1 MVTILTQD
9 RKSILNVETVD
20 RIYVDGGTIYAQGL
34 GGTVTEVGRYE
45 KPANIVKVMNYI
57 AFSLASAAKDG
68 GKTVIIPSEEVVSN
82 DKDIAE
88 RYIKAFMEKK
98 GETAFAGTVELSPEL
113 KGFLEKLKGG
123 DGK

>member
-34 GGTVTEVGRYE
+34 GGTVTEVGCFE

-82 DKDIAE
+82 DKDIVAQ
-88 RYIKAFMEKK
+88 ILKAVREKK
-98 GETAFAGTVELSPEL
+98 ADAGITLVEIAPEL
-113 KGFLEKLKGG
+113 KDYLDGLKGG

>member
-1 MVTILTQD
+1 MVMILTQD

-68 GKTVIIPSEEVVSN
+68 GKTVIIPSEEAVSN
-82 DKDIAE
+82 DKDIVAQ
-88 RYIKAFMEKK
+88 ILKAVREKK
-98 GETAFAGTVELSPEL
+98 ADAGITLVEIAPEL
-113 KGFLEKLKGG
+113 KDYLDGLKGG

>member
-82 DKDIAE
+82 DKDIVAQ
-88 RYIKAFMEKK
+88 ILKAVREKK
-98 GETAFAGTVELSPEL
+98 ADAGITLVEIAPEL
-113 KGFLEKLKGG
+113 KDYLDGLKGG
-123 DGK
+123 DSK

>member
-1 MVTILTQD
+1 MITILTQD

-82 DKDIAE
+82 DKDIVAQ
-88 RYIKAFMEKK
+88 ILKAVREKK
-98 GETAFAGTVELSPEL
+98 ADAGITLVEIAPEL
-113 KGFLEKLKGG
+113 KDYLDGLKGG

>member
-34 GGTVTEVGRYE
+34 GGTVTEVGRFE

-82 DKDIAE
+82 DKDIVAQ
-88 RYIKAFMEKK
+88 ILKAVREKK
-98 GETAFAGTVELSPEL
+98 ADAGITLVEIAPEL
-113 KGFLEKLKGG
+113 KDYLDGLKGG

>member
-20 RIYVDGGTIYAQGL
+20 RIYVDGGTIYAQGI
-34 GGTVTEVGRYE
+34 GGTVTEVGRFE
-45 KPANIVKVMNYI
+45 KTANIVKVMNYI

-82 DKDIAE
+82 DKDIVAQI
-88 RYIKAFMEKK
+88 IKAVREKK
-98 GETAFAGTVELSPEL
+98 ADAGITLVEIAPEL
-113 KGFLEKLKGG
+113 KDYLDGLKGG

>member
-20 RIYVDGGTIYAQGL
+20 RIYADGGTIYAQSIT
-34 GGTVTEVGRYE
+34 GTVTEVGRYE

-68 GKTVIIPSEEVVSN
+68 GKAVIIPSEEVVSN
-82 DKDIAE
+82 DKDIVTQ
-88 RYIKAFMEKK
+88 ILKAVREKK
-98 GETAFAGTVELSPEL
+98 ADAGITLVEIAPEL
-113 KGFLEKLKGG
+113 KDYLDRLKGG

>member
-57 AFSLASAAKDG
+57 AFSLASTAKDG
-68 GKTVIIPSEEVVSN
+68 GKTVIIPSEEVVGN
-82 DKDIAE
+82 DKDIVAQ
-88 RYIKAFMEKK
+88 ILKAVREKK
-98 GETAFAGTVELSPEL
+98 TDAGITLVEIAPEL
-113 KGFLEKLKGG
+113 KDYLDELKGG

>member
-68 GKTVIIPSEEVVSN
+68 GKTVVIPSEEVVSN
-82 DKDIAE
+82 DKDIVAQILKTV
-88 RYIKAFMEKK
+88 REKN
-98 GETAFAGTVELSPEL
+98 AGAGITLVEIAPEL
-113 KGFLEKLKGG
+113 KDYLDGLKGG

>member
-57 AFSLASAAKDG
+57 AFSLASTAKDG
-68 GKTVIIPSEEVVSN
+68 GKTVIIPSEEVVGN
-82 DKDIAE
+82 DKDIVAQ
-88 RYIKAFMEKK
+88 ILKAVREKK
-98 GETAFAGTVELSPEL
+98 ADAGITLVEIAPEL
-113 KGFLEKLKGG
+113 KDYLDGLKGG

>member
-68 GKTVIIPSEEVVSN
+68 GKTVIIPSEEVVGN
-82 DKDIAE
+82 DKDIVAQ
-88 RYIKAFMEKK
+88 ILKAVREKK
-98 GETAFAGTVELSPEL
+98 ADAGITLVEIAPEL
-113 KGFLEKLKGG
+113 KDYLDGLKGG

>member
-1 MVTILTQD
+1 MVMILTQD

-68 GKTVIIPSEEVVSN
+68 GKTVIIPSEEVVGN
-82 DKDIAE
+82 DKDIVAQ
-88 RYIKAFMEKK
+88 ILKAVREKK
-98 GETAFAGTVELSPEL
+98 ADAGITLVEIAPEL
-113 KGFLEKLKGG
+113 KDYLDGLKGG

>member
-1 MVTILTQD
+1 MVMILTQD

-45 KPANIVKVMNYI
+45 KPTNIVKVMNYI
-57 AFSLASAAKDG
+57 AFNLASAAKDG

-82 DKDIAE
+82 DKDIVAQ
-88 RYIKAFMEKK
+88 ILKAVREKK
-98 GETAFAGTVELSPEL
+98 ADAGITLVEIAPEL
-113 KGFLEKLKGG
+113 KDYLDGLKGG

>member
-1 MVTILTQD
+1 MVMILTQD

-82 DKDIAE
+82 DKDIVAQ
-88 RYIKAFMEKK
+88 ILKAVREKK
-98 GETAFAGTVELSPEL
+98 ADAGITLVEIAPEL
-113 KGFLEKLKGG
+113 KDYLDGLKGG

>member
-1 MVTILTQD
+1 MLTILTQD

-20 RIYVDGGTIYAQGL
+20 RIYVDGGVIYAQSL
-34 GGTVTEVGRYE
+34 GGTVTEVGRFE

-82 DKDIAE
+82 DKDIVAQ
-88 RYIKAFMEKK
+88 ILKAVREKK
-98 GETAFAGTVELSPEL
+98 ADAGITLVEIAPEL
-113 KGFLEKLKGG
+113 KDYLDGLKGG

>member
-9 RKSILNVETVD
+9 RKIILNVETVD

-34 GGTVTEVGRYE
+34 GGTITEVGRYE

-82 DKDIAE
+82 DKDIVAQ
-88 RYIKAFMEKK
+88 ILKAVREKK
-98 GETAFAGTVELSPEL
+98 ADAGITLVEIAPEL
-113 KGFLEKLKGG
+113 KDYLDGLKGG

>member
-82 DKDIAE
+82 DKDIVAQ
-88 RYIKAFMEKK
+88 ILKAVREKK
-98 GETAFAGTVELSPEL
+98 ADAGITLVEIAPEL
-113 KGFLEKLKGG
+113 KDYLDGLKGG

>member
-82 DKDIAE
+82 DKDIVAQ
-88 RYIKAFMEKK
+88 ILKAVREKK
-98 GETAFAGTVELSPEL
+98 VDAGITLVEIAPEL
-113 KGFLEKLKGG
+113 KDYLDGLKGG

>member
-82 DKDIAE
+82 DKGIVAQI
-88 RYIKAFMEKK
+88 IKAVREKK
-98 GETAFAGTVELSPEL
+98 ADAGITLVEIAPEL
-113 KGFLEKLKGG
+113 KDYLDGLKGG

>member
-20 RIYVDGGTIYAQGL
+20 RIYVDGGTIYAQDL

-82 DKDIAE
+82 DKDIVAQILKTV
-88 RYIKAFMEKK
+88 REKNT
-98 GETAFAGTVELSPEL
+98 GAGITLVEIAPEL
-113 KGFLEKLKGG
+113 KDYLDGLKGG

>member
-20 RIYVDGGTIYAQGL
+20 RIYVDGGTIYAQGI
-34 GGTVTEVGRYE
+34 GGTVTEVGRFE
-45 KPANIVKVMNYI
+45 KTANIVKVMNYI

-82 DKDIAE
+82 DNDIVAQI
-88 RYIKAFMEKK
+88 IKAVREKK
-98 GETAFAGTVELSPEL
+98 ADAGITLVEIAPEL
-113 KGFLEKLKGG
+113 KDYLDGLKGG

>member
-20 RIYVDGGTIYAQGL
+20 RIYVDGGTIYSQGL

-82 DKDIAE
+82 DKDIVAQ
-88 RYIKAFMEKK
+88 ILKAVREKK
-98 GETAFAGTVELSPEL
+98 ADAGITLVEIAPEL
-113 KGFLEKLKGG
+113 KDYLDGLKGG

>member
-1 MVTILTQD
+1 MVMILTQD
-9 RKSILNVETVD
+9 RKNILNVETVD
-20 RIYVDGGTIYAQGL
+20 RIYVDGGVIYAQSL

-82 DKDIAE
+82 DKDIVAQ
-88 RYIKAFMEKK
+88 ILKAVREKK
-98 GETAFAGTVELSPEL
+98 ADAGITLVEIAPEL
-113 KGFLEKLKGG
+113 KDYHDGLKGG

>member
-1 MVTILTQD
+1 MVMILTQD
-9 RKSILNVETVD
+9 RKNILNVETVD
-20 RIYVDGGTIYAQGL
+20 RIYVDGGVIYAQSL
-34 GGTVTEVGRYE
+34 GGTVTEVGRFE

-82 DKDIAE
+82 DKDIVAQ
-88 RYIKAFMEKK
+88 ILKAVREKK
-98 GETAFAGTVELSPEL
+98 ADAGITLVEIAPEL
-113 KGFLEKLKGG
+113 KDYLDGLKGG

>member
-57 AFSLASAAKDG
+57 AFSLASTAKDG
-68 GKTVIIPSEEVVSN
+68 GKTVVIPSEEVVGN
-82 DKDIAE
+82 DKDIVAQ
-88 RYIKAFMEKK
+88 ILKAVREKK
-98 GETAFAGTVELSPEL
+98 TDAGITLVEIAPEL
-113 KGFLEKLKGG
+113 KDYLDGLKGG

>member
-9 RKSILNVETVD
+9 RKSILNVDTVD
-20 RIYVDGGTIYAQGL
+20 RIYVDGGTIYAQGI

-82 DKDIAE
+82 DKDIVAQILKTV
-88 RYIKAFMEKK
+88 REKK
-98 GETAFAGTVELSPEL
+98 ADAGIALVEIAPEL
-113 KGFLEKLKGG
+113 KDYLDGLKGG

>member
-34 GGTVTEVGRYE
+34 GGTVTEVGRFE

-82 DKDIAE
+82 DKDIVAQ
-88 RYIKAFMEKK
+88 ILKAVREKK
-98 GETAFAGTVELSPEL
+98 VDAGITLVEIAPEL
-113 KGFLEKLKGG
+113 KDYLDGLKGG

>member
-68 GKTVIIPSEEVVSN
+68 GKTVSIPSEEVVSN
-82 DKDIAE
+82 DKDIVAQ
-88 RYIKAFMEKK
+88 ILKAVREKK
-98 GETAFAGTVELSPEL
+98 ADAGITLVEIAPEL
-113 KGFLEKLKGG
+113 KDYLDGLKGG

>member
-82 DKDIAE
+82 DKGIVAQ
-88 RYIKAFMEKK
+88 ILKAVREKK
-98 GETAFAGTVELSPEL
+98 ADAGITLVEIAPEL
-113 KGFLEKLKGG
+113 KDYLDGLKGG

>member
-68 GKTVIIPSEEVVSN
+68 GKTVIIPSEEVVGN
-82 DKDIAE
+82 DKDIVAQ
-88 RYIKAFMEKK
+88 ILKAVREKK
-98 GETAFAGTVELSPEL
+98 TDAGITLVEIAPEL
-113 KGFLEKLKGG
+113 KDYLDGLKGG